1 MCVYIYDKEPDDYKP
16 IAWFCFNR
24 MWMYSKTNHLACD
37 FYVWQSSR
45 PWDRWDDYF
54 YRVHILALG
63 IRKQRNIQI
72 EDRDNFKQK

>member
-1 MCVYIYDKEPDDYKP
+1 MCGKVLDL
-16 IAWFCFNR
+16 R
-24 MWMYSKTNHLACD
+24 
-37 FYVWQSSR
+37 
-45 PWDRWDDYF
+45 DRWDDYF